1 MIRVFS
7 THLILYI
14 TQNNCLYKLHPCKQ
28 LSPADVVKVMFKS
41 IGLFLEWNV
50 VIGSIVIFTLETGD
64 QIK

>member
-14 TQNNCLYKLHPCKQ
+14 TPNNGLYKLHPRKQ
-28 LSPADVVKVMFKS
+28 LSPADVLKVALKS
-41 IGLFLEWNV
+41 IGFFLERNV
-50 VIGSIVIFTLETGD
+50 VISSIVIFTLEAGD